1 MRMKKAAFVVLF
13 VGVAVA
19 LDSGLYA
26 AQPDKGE
33 NSNWREEYAY
43 TLGVQAYTFG
53 FPWVYLPEIR
63 WQWVTQPRNPK
74 WVPYAALNHF
84 WHSAQLTNAE
94 YRDGG
99 SPNNDTMYSVA
110 WLDVRKEP
118 VILSHPDMGERY
130 FTFEIAG
137 MSSDNF
143 AYAGKRTTGSK
154 AGNFAIIGPGWKG
167 DLPEGVKPLP
177 ASPTPFVLI
186 LGRTLV
192 DGPADV
198 ANVHKL
204 QEGYRLTPLSLWG
217 KPDAKV
223 AEDRDVWKPFD
234 AKIDPLADW
243 KTMNKAMTDNPPAD
257 SHALLLKMFATIGVG
272 PKQDVDKMDEATKR
286 GLARAAKDGRKLL
299 GEMLKAGETSKRV
312 NGWSYPPPTLGRAG
326 LGDDFVTRGAI
337 QCLGGIVANDPAE
350 AVYLNTFTDF
360 AGKKLSGENHY
371 LLHFNKGDFPKVE
384 AFWSMTMYD
393 LTYNLVDNPIHR
405 FSIGNR
411 TKELKFDADG
421 GLTLYIQDDSP
432 GKESESNW
440 LPSPKGDFY
449 LILRAY
455 IPSEGIVEQTWA
467 PPAVKRAD

>member
-143 AYAGKRTTGSK
+143 AYA
-154 AGNFAIIGPGWKG
+154 
-167 DLPEGVKPLP
+167 
-177 ASPTPFVLI
+177 
-186 LGRTLV
+186 
-192 DGPADV
+192 
-198 ANVHKL
+198 
-204 QEGYRLTPLSLWG
+204 
-217 KPDAKV
+217 
-223 AEDRDVWKPFD
+223 
-234 AKIDPLADW
+234 
-243 KTMNKAMTDNPPAD
+243 
-257 SHALLLKMFATIGVG
+257 
-272 PKQDVDKMDEATKR
+272 
-286 GLARAAKDGRKLL
+286 
-299 GEMLKAGETSKRV
+299 
-312 NGWSYPPPTLGRAG
+312 
-326 LGDDFVTRGAI
+326 
-337 QCLGGIVANDPAE
+337 
-350 AVYLNTFTDF
+350 
-360 AGKKLSGENHY
+360 
-371 LLHFNKGDFPKVE
+371 
-384 AFWSMTMYD
+384 
-393 LTYNLVDNPIHR
+393 
-405 FSIGNR
+405 
-411 TKELKFDADG
+411 
-421 GLTLYIQDDSP
+421 
-432 GKESESNW
+432 
-440 LPSPKGDFY
+440 
-449 LILRAY
+449 
-455 IPSEGIVEQTWA
+455 
-467 PPAVKRAD
+467 